1 LSGRHNSSSHQESRV
16 GPSKAENDSQ
26 KIKTIAHKARRAR
39 YGLGDGPPT
48 FSDAAAFSGLTALF
62 DLQEL
67 KGAGIYPGV
76 NGFYITVVGSAKNS
90 ERAFEVKPKHFDR
103 LK

>member
-1 LSGRHNSSSHQESRV
+1 
-16 GPSKAENDSQ
+16 
-26 KIKTIAHKARRAR
+26 
-39 YGLGDGPPT
+39 
-48 FSDAAAFSGLTALF
+48 LTALF
-62 DLQEL
+62 DLQAL

-76 NGFYITVVGSAKNS
+76 NGFYITIVGSARNS